1 MVKRYSELCMDA
13 RKTIFVMDGEQAG
26 ITARELVAFA
36 AGKTMEELARDM
48 QLYAPDHV
56 IHKTQEVVAEY
67 LQNKPLAYILGKWS
81 FFGLPM
87 KVSQDVLIPRDDSM
101 VVTALALEE
110 LKKRENPRVLD
121 LCTGSGCIGIAI
133 AHHLHGARVTLA
145 DISDDA
151 LKIAKENVN
160 LNHLTGKVSVVKV
173 DCKEPAPAFL
183 EKYDLIVSNP
193 PYIAASDILH
203 LEPSVKDYEPHLAL
217 HGGEDGL
224 EFYRHICRNFY
235 DVLTDDGCIC
245 FEFGIGQE
253 RDVSDILKENNFE
266 DLLLCRDTSNI
277 IRAVIAR
284 KKRKE

>member
-13 RKTIFVMDGEQAG
+13 RKAISVMDGEQAG

-48 QLYAPDHV
+48 QLYAPVHV

-67 LQNKPLAYILGKWS
+67 LQNKPLPYVLGKWS

-151 LKIAKENVN
+151 LRIAKENVN
-160 LNHLTGKVSVVKV
+160 LNHLTGKVSVAKV

-183 EKYDLIVSNP
+183 GKYDLIVSNP

-235 DVLTDDGCIC
+235 DVLTDVGCIC

-253 RDVSDILKENNFE
+253 NEVSDILKENNFE